1 MGALS
6 QWTKNMS
13 LINRA
18 GPRPMGPSPG
28 RESGGLLIFLQAA
41 STKVVPGESQGSRY
55 QKQGGVQCSG
65 AHTDAAPPSNKI
77 TLTGRKAGDSRQ
89 SVMIQRLWCFRNQRP

>member
-1 MGALS
+1 MGVLS

-77 TLTGRKAGDSRQ
+77 TLTGGKAGDSRQ
-89 SVMIQRLWCFRNQRP
+89 SVTIQCLWCFRNQRP